1 MYDDLIKRLRINGAG
16 NPKNIFDEAADAIEK
31 LSADLA
37 SNGETIYKLMAENE
51 RLNKEN
57 FWLNS
62 MEGGE

>member
-37 SNGETIYKLMAENE
+37 SNGETIYEDCGC
-51 RLNKEN
+51 RLDWSRE
-57 FWLNS
+57 
-62 MEGGE
+62 EDEHQAIR